1 MSRNIE
7 RYKRQ
12 ELFIG
17 NDKQKRLNKSIV
29 AVIGLGALGSLAS
42 ELLARAGINL
52 TLIDRDVVEI
62 TNLQR
67 QVLFTEKDLGE
78 LKAES
83 MRKHL
88 SEINSNIKID
98 SYAID
103 LNYNNI
109 KLIKNADLIL
119 DCTDN
124 LETRFLLNEFAVKN
138 KIPMIYGAAIRD
150 KGTVMDIIPGKV
162 CFNCIFNKSSSN
174 ETCDTCG
181 VLNTI
186 TSLTASIQANEAMK
200 ILTNQGYETG
210 LIRIDIA
217 DNSIT
222 RLSLKKNPNCSV
234 CNGVYEYL
242 NGKKDKD
249 FIKFCGS
256 NNFQFRRKNNLEELK
271 KRLSKTSKISYK
283 EEFIK
288 FDNII
293 IFKDRVIIK
302 ASNENKARSLYS
314 RYIGD

>member
-1 MSRNIE
+1 ME

-17 NDKQKRLNKSIV
+17 KNKQKRLNKSIV
-29 AVIGLGALGSLAS
+29 AVIGLGALGSLVS

-78 LKAES
+78 LKAKCIK
-83 MRKHL
+83 KHL
-88 SEINSNIKID
+88 AEINSNIKI
-98 SYAID
+98 SSSTID
-103 LNYNNI
+103 LNCANI
-109 KLIKNADLIL
+109 KLIRNADLIL

-124 LETRFLLNEFAVKN
+124 LETRFLLNEFALKN
-138 KIPMIYGAAIRD
+138 KIPMVYGAAIRD
-150 KGTVMDIIPGKV
+150 KGTVMNIIPGKV

-174 ETCDTCG
+174 ETCDTSG

-186 TSLTASIQANEAMK
+186 TSLTASIQANEAIK
-200 ILTNQGYETG
+200 ILTNQDYETG
-210 LIRIDIA
+210 LIRIDLA
-217 DNSIT
+217 NNSIT
-222 RLSLKKNPNCSV
+222 RFGLKKNPNCSV
-234 CNGVYEYL
+234 CNGIYEYL

-271 KRLSKTSKISYK
+271 KRLSKAGKITGSR
-283 EEFIK
+283 EFIK

-293 IFKDRVIIK
+293 IFKDRVMIK
-302 ASNENKARSLYS
+302 ADNENEARSLYS
-314 RYIGD
+314 KYIGD